1 MDENVDWQ
9 GVLKKPVD
17 NHKKPVDDVIHELEE
32 IAEDNDLDEKE
43 WDSVDDASDYLFE
56 NKVKKSFSH
65 EQGMG
70 DRVNFTPDLRFGV
83 DVENLPEEWSRK
95 YRKTQGTDED
105 GDYEDLSESLEIEN
119 LVIGA
124 GLGYMNRGS
133 YIDSLASY
141 VDEVSFEL
149 VLDFEHDSQEEWARK
164 YRKDEEDPEDYK
176 QGGSKSWRMK
186 DRDYSPISE
195 RIEVKQTYPEVKSYN
210 EVNYEINIKEVSELV
225 INMNDSTDPK
235 KWEISL
241 ELEWY

>member
-1 MDENVDWQ
+1 MDWQ

-17 NHKKPVDDVIHELEE
+17 DAIDDLEE
-32 IAEDNDLDEKE
+32 ITEDYSLSEGD

-56 NKVKKSFSH
+56 HKVKKSYSH

-70 DRVNFTPDLRFGV
+70 DRVNFRPDLRFGV
-83 DVENLPEEWSRK
+83 DVKNLPEEWSRR

-105 GDYEDLSESLEIEN
+105 GDYEFLSDYIEIED

-141 VDEVSFEL
+141 VDEVSFDL

-164 YRKDEEDPEDYK
+164 YRKDEVDLEDYK

-186 DRDYSPISE
+186 DKDYSPISE
-195 RIEVKQTYPEVKSYN
+195 RIEVKQTYPEVTSYN
-210 EVNYEINIKEVSELV
+210 EVTYEINIKEVSELV
-225 INMNDSTDPK
+225 IDMNDSTDPK